1 MTMHIIGHFIILAS
15 LFVLYVSRSNV
26 YSDKCSMP
34 TIAYDK
40 GELVF
45 SCETE
50 GVAFK
55 SEVTVSDAKA
65 GDGSRISLARTYA
78 VSVRA
83 MKDGYADSD
92 EATATIQWRDG
103 RPLFEG
109 FSSVT
114 IEGKAAN
121 DVNGDG
127 TVDVADIATVID
139 EMAAQ
144 ARMLKIED

>member
-1 MTMHIIGHFIILAS
+1 MKSITIPNGEGQ
-15 LFVLYVSRSNV
+15 
-26 YSDKCSMP
+26 KCATP

-50 GVAFK
+50 GVKYISKVEAI
-55 SEVTVSDAKA
+55 DAKSNEGERVQLA
-65 GDGSRISLARTYA
+65 STYIMTVYATKEGSE
-78 VSVRA
+78 
-83 MKDGYADSD
+83 DSD
-92 EATATIQWRDG
+92 VATATIQWRDG
-103 RPLFEG
+103 RPVFTG

-114 IEGKAAN
+114 IDSKVAY

-127 TVDVADIATVID
+127 TVSVGDITTIIS

-144 ARMLKIED
+144 TRK